1 LFLLL
6 PVCCDCRIKKEK
18 FEERDQQQQYTT
30 NRKRLNNNHHNNDQK
45 KRRRRRTSEKIKRGE
60 EEIQLRE
67 FVSITDA
74 GYHSNVQVS
83 HAI

>member
-1 LFLLL
+1 LYQ
-6 PVCCDCRIKKEK
+6 KEK
-18 FEERDQQQQYTT
+18 FEDRDQQQQYTT

-45 KRRRRRTSEKIKRGE
+45 KRRRRRTTSEKIKRGE